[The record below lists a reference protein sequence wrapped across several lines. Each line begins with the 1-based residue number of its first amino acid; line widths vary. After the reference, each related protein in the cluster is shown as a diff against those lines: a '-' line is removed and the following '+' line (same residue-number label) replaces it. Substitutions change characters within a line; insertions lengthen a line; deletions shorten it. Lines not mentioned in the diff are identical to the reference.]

1 MHGGREGGYTP
12 WIKPVVMLDT
22 SVLVDSL
29 TGPKHSG
36 PALLRAL
43 EQGERIALSSLV
55 IYEWLR
61 GPRTRKEIADQE
73 DMFPSS
79 AALPFGPE
87 DAALSADL
95 HRSVRRARS
104 REIDIA
110 IAACAIRREA
120 ELWTLNPAD
129 FADIPGLRLV
139 RLK

>member
-1 MHGGREGGYTP
+1 V
-12 WIKPVVMLDT
+12 ILLDT
-22 SVLVDSL
+22 SILIDSL

-36 PALLRAL
+36 PALLGAL
-43 EQGERIALSSLV
+43 EQGERIALPSLV

-61 GPRTRKEIADQE
+61 GPRTRDEIAKQE
-73 DMFPSS
+73 DLFPAS

-95 HRSVRRARS
+95 YRSVRRARS

-139 RLK
+139 GRR

>member
-1 MHGGREGGYTP
+1 VHGAREAGSTP
-12 WIKPVVMLDT
+12 SIDPVLMLDT

-29 TGPKHSG
+29 TGPKHTG
-36 PALLRAL
+36 TALLHAL
-43 EQGERIALSSLV
+43 EQGEHITLSTLV

-61 GPRTRKEIADQE
+61 GPRTHVEIADQE
-73 DMFPSS
+73 DLLPAR
-79 AALPFGPE
+79 AALPFLPE
-87 DAALSADL
+87 DAAFSADL
-95 HRSVRRARS
+95 YRSVRRARS

-139 RLK
+139 RRK